1 MKLAQQLPVVFAVR
15 ATLARTVLCTV
26 AMWATGS
33 GVAGT
38 LSGVDPVDVPT
49 SVAKSVVSGTLGGL
63 DSVNGFGGTIGG
75 VDPREPLSG
84 TTGGFDPDYRRV
96 AVRDE
101 NSVPFLTQ
109 RGRED
114 YRTWL
119 TWVAPKAFAIAENGA
134 WYGAQGA
141 ISADAAIPA
150 DPSQRA
156 LMLCEKRAKQACK
169 LYAVDRTVVWSQDL
183 PAAAV
188 K

>member
-1 MKLAQQLPVVFAVR
+1 MPSLV
-15 ATLARTVLCTV
+15 T
-26 AMWATGS
+26 
-33 GVAGT
+33 
-38 LSGVDPVDVPT
+38 
-49 SVAKSVVSGTLGGL
+49 SGTLGG
-63 DSVNGFGGTIGG
+63 
-75 VDPREPLSG
+75 VDPKEPLSG

-119 TWVAPKAFAIAENGA
+119 SWVAPKAFAIAENGG

-141 ISADAAIPA
+141 ISADAAIPV

-156 LMLCEKRAKQACK
+156 LVLCEKRAKQACK

-183 PAAAV
+183 PPVVV